1 MLRRRFLKN
10 SLLAAGLAALSRSLP
25 MWAFA
30 SVPKR
35 ILILGGT
42 RFLGPAIVEA
52 ALAGGHAVTVF
63 NRGISNP
70 HLFPY
75 LEKLRGFRSDDSANQ
90 NLSELVN
97 RSWDAVIDVWPYEP
111 PLVESAARFLKSH
124 TKHYLYVS
132 SIAAYDGKNYSQ

>member
-42 RFLGPAIVEA
+42 RFLGPAVVEA
-52 ALAGGHAVTVF
+52 ALAGGHTVTVF

-70 HLFPY
+70 NLFPY
-75 LEKLRGFRSDDSANQ
+75 LEKARGFRSEDATNQ
-90 NLSELVN
+90 NLSGLVN
-97 RSWDAVIDVWPYEP
+97 RTWDAVIDVWPYEP
-111 PLVESAARFLKSH
+111 AMVGSAANFLRLH
-124 TKHYLYVS
+124 TQHY
-132 SIAAYDGKNYSQ
+132 